1 MDTQSAQGVRVS
13 YTSPANMKLTRE
25 AVLHLTFRIGI
36 TLKGLDGIL
45 ETIGGLL
52 LWFMKPAALSGLVHA
67 FFLHEL
73 SRDPHDFIAAH
84 LLHVSEKL
92 ATADPLFASVYLLS
106 HGIVKIVLVIAL
118 WFDKLWAYPATIAI
132 FGAFTAY
139 EFYRFIHR
147 HSHFLGVLSLL
158 DAIVVLL
165 TWHEYRRQRTEH

>member
-1 MDTQSAQGVRVS
+1 
-13 YTSPANMKLTRE
+13 MKLTR
-25 AVLHLTFRIGI
+25 AAILHLTFRIGI
-36 TLKGLDGIL
+36 TLKGIDGVL

-52 LWFMKPAALSGLVHA
+52 LWFMKPAALSELVHA

-84 LLHVSEKL
+84 MLHVSEKL

-118 WFDKLWAYPATIAI
+118 WFDKLWAYPMTIAI

-147 HSHFLGVLSLL
+147 HSLFLGVLSLL
-158 DAIVVLL
+158 DATVVLL
-165 TWHEYRRQRTEH
+165 TYYEYRKQRAEHR